1 MELRKLGLTGL
12 EVPVV
17 GLGTWS
23 TFDIPE
29 RKRGIADEVVDVV
42 WSGGSRLFDSS
53 PMYGRAERVLGAAL
67 GDRRDEAVIATK
79 IWARSAREG
88 RAQFQAQLSFYGG
101 RVDVEQVHNLVA
113 CDEHLRWLEEE
124 REAGRVGAIGATHYS
139 PAGFAALEQLM
150 RDGRVQVIQV
160 PYNPREREVEERIL
174 PLAADL
180 GVGVI
185 AMRPFGEGS
194 LFPGPAPSELA
205 PLGVTSWS
213 EALLR
218 WSLSDPRVHV
228 AIPATAD
235 PSHAASNVG
244 CGEAPWFDEEQRD
257 LVVQL
262 SR

>member
-1 MELRKLGLTGL
+1 MELRKLGMTGF

-23 TFDIPE
+23 TFDLPE
-29 RKRGIADEVVDVV
+29 RRSSIAHEVVDTA
-42 WSGGSRLFDSS
+42 WTGGTRFFDSS
-53 PMYGRAERVLGAAL
+53 PMYGRAERVLGAAVA
-67 GDRRDEAVIATK
+67 DRRDEAVIATK

-88 RAQFQAQLSFYGG
+88 RAQYRAQLAFYGG

-124 REAGRVGAIGATHYS
+124 RHEGRIGAIGATHYS
-139 PAGFAALEQLM
+139 PAAYGDLERLM

-160 PYNPREREVEERIL
+160 PYNPREREVEDRIL
-174 PLAADL
+174 PMAADL
-180 GVGVI
+180 GIGVI

-194 LFPGPAPSELA
+194 LFPGPTQAELQ
-205 PLGVTSWS
+205 PLGVSSWS

-218 WSLSDPRVHV
+218 WGLSDPRVHV
-228 AIPATAD
+228 AIPATANPD
-235 PSHAASNVG
+235 HAASNVA
-244 CGEAPWFDEEQRD
+244 CGAPPWFDEEQRE
-257 LVVQL
+257 LVVRL